1 MKTAIITIIVI
12 LAFLPFM
19 FCTPQA
25 HEVGTVQGDGDA
37 KPLDP
42 VETGDSPTAEING
55 GGLIPTASEQPNET
69 QAVVLIVSTEP
80 AGEINGMNTVAILCF
95 NNGREW
101 RGVAT
106 GWSMDRRSLRYEA
119 VISLDFKK
127 IIVKEFVIGQK
138 TKKTFFVRFVKG
150 VE

>member
-12 LAFLPFM
+12 LALLPFM

-25 HEVGTVQGDGDA
+25 HGVGTVQGDGNA

-42 VETGDSPTAEING
+42 VETGDSQIAEING
-55 GGLIPTASEQPNET
+55 GGLIPTAIEQPNET
-69 QAVVLIVSTEP
+69 QAVVLIVSTEK
-80 AGEINGMNTVAILCF
+80 AGDINGMNTVAILCF
-95 NNGREW
+95 NNGKEW

-106 GWSMDRRSLRYEA
+106 GWTMDRCSLRYEA

-127 IIVKEFVIGQK
+127 IIIKEFAIGQK
-138 TKKTFFVRFVKG
+138 TKKTFFVRLVKG